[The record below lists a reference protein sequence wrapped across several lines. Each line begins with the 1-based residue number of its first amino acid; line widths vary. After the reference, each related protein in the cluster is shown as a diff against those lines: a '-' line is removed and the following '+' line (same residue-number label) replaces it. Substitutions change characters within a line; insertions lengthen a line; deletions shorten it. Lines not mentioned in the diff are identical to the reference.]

1 MVNNDIKGYFTF
13 FDQIRENSFEAIALL
28 KKSDIKNLLLTG
40 DNERVAKKV
49 SEELKMDGF
58 IANVLP
64 HEKLE
69 KVKELQQKGEFVA
82 MTGDGVNDAPALAQS
97 DVGIAVGSGTDVAA
111 ETADII
117 LVNSNP
123 MDIAN
128 LILFGKATYNK
139 MIQNL
144 WWAAGYNIIAI
155 PLAAGVLYKWN
166 IMLEPC
172 SRRCAYEF
180 KYYCCCYKCTTI
192 KTKLA
197 MIEKIISWSTH
208 NRFFVWIGIVMIV
221 VGGVWSVMTTPVDAI
236 PDLSENQVIVYTEW
250 MGRNPQIMEDQIT
263 YPLVSNLQGIPN
275 VKSIRAASMFGMSF
289 IFVIFDEDAEIYW
302 ARTRVLERLNF
313 AQQALPPG
321 VTPSLGPDG
330 TGVGH
335 VFWYTLQGDGYDL
348 GELRAVQDWYVKF
361 ALQNVEGV
369 SEVASF
375 GGFQKQYQV
384 SINPH
389 KLVYFNVSAMDVSNA
404 LKANNRDVGGSIYE
418 MNRMGYMIRGLGYIK
433 DIKDIE
439 EIAVG
444 AYKSIP
450 VRLKDV
456 ADVQMSSDIRLGIV
470 DENGEGEVVGGVV
483 VARYGENAK
492 EVIDNVKERL
502 SDVEKGLPPG
512 VKIKIAYDRSNLI
525 EAAIT
530 TLKEALIEEII
541 VVSLIVL
548 LFLFH
553 VRSALVAIVTIPLS
567 VLIGFMLIKFFGI
580 SLNIMSLGGIAL
592 AIGDLVDAGIVMTE
606 NAYKKLVN
614 AVLKTDE

>member
-1 MVNNDIKGYFTF
+1 
-13 FDQIRENSFEAIALL
+13 
-28 KKSDIKNLLLTG
+28 
-40 DNERVAKKV
+40 
-49 SEELKMDGF
+49 
-58 IANVLP
+58 
-64 HEKLE
+64 
-69 KVKELQQKGEFVA
+69 
-82 MTGDGVNDAPALAQS
+82 
-97 DVGIAVGSGTDVAA
+97 
-111 ETADII
+111 
-117 LVNSNP
+117 
-123 MDIAN
+123 
-128 LILFGKATYNK
+128 
-139 MIQNL
+139 
-144 WWAAGYNIIAI
+144 
-155 PLAAGVLYKWN
+155 
-166 IMLEPC
+166 
-172 SRRCAYEF
+172 
-180 KYYCCCYKCTTI
+180 
-192 KTKLA
+192 

-208 NRFFVWIGIVMIV
+208 NRFFVWIGIVLII
-221 VGGVWSVMTTPVDAI
+221 VGGIWSVMTTPVDAI

-275 VKSIRAASMFGMSF
+275 VKSIRASSMFGMSF
-289 IFVIFDEDAEIYW
+289 IFVIFNDDAEIYW

-313 AQQALPPG
+313 AQQALPQG

-335 VFWYTLQGDGYDL
+335 VFWYTLQGAGYDL
-348 GELRAVQDWYVKF
+348 GELRAVQDWYVRF

-384 SINPH
+384 SINPN
-389 KLVYFNVSAMDVSNA
+389 KLIYYNISAMDVANA

-439 EIAVG
+439 EISVG
-444 AYKSIP
+444 SNRSIP
-450 VRLKDV
+450 VKLKDV

-470 DENGEGEVVGGVV
+470 EENGEGEVVGGVV

-492 EVIDNVKERL
+492 EVIDRVKERL
-502 SDVEKGLPPG
+502 DDVEKGLPPG

-525 EAAIT
+525 EAAIA
-530 TLKEALIEEII
+530 TLKEALWEEIAA
-541 VVSLIVL
+541 VSLIVL

-553 VRSALVAIVTIPLS
+553 VRSAVVAIITIPLS
-567 VLIGFMLIKFFGI
+567 VLIGFIIIKLFGI

-606 NAYKKLVN
+606 NAYKSLVK
-614 AVLKTDE
+614 AVIKTEE